1 MAVCAGSAGGSPCW
15 TISIP
20 PRTEATSAIACRG
33 RRPQAHVRL
42 RISGGGEDELCLPI
56 SVGKEAA
63 RRQADGRLCPVS
75 AKELVLSLQE
85 LQKAHAARR
94 VRGLLE
100 RRDYSSKEL
109 RDKLAADGY
118 WPEVIEDGI
127 GRLQEAGLV
136 DDARYADVFMRS
148 RLCAGWGPSKV
159 EQALARRGID
169 ARGIV
174 GWPDAYLPEGG
185 EAQQAYQ
192 VARGRRH
199 GGKDPYAKV
208 VRFLC
213 ARGFAL
219 HAAGV
224 AASRLRDEGI
234 I

>member
-94 VRGLLE
+94 E
-100 RRDYSSKEL
+100 
-109 RDKLAADGY
+109 
-118 WPEVIEDGI
+118 I
-127 GRLQEAGLV
+127 GRAHV
-136 DDARYADVFMRS
+136 
-148 RLCAGWGPSKV
+148 
-159 EQALARRGID
+159 
-169 ARGIV
+169 
-174 GWPDAYLPEGG
+174 
-185 EAQQAYQ
+185 
-192 VARGRRH
+192 
-199 GGKDPYAKV
+199 
-208 VRFLC
+208 
-213 ARGFAL
+213 
-219 HAAGV
+219 
-224 AASRLRDEGI
+224 
-234 I
+234 